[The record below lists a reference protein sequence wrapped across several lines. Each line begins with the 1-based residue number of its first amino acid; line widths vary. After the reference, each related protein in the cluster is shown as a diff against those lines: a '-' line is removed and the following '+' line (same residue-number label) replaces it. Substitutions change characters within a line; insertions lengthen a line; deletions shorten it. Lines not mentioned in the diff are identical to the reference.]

1 MKVIGLIT
9 SMKEAKELEY
19 IAKVRVVVSRI
30 KLLALI
36 GRMRNDK
43 RNHQKLQK

>member
-19 IAKVRVVVSRI
+19 IAKVRIVVNRI
-30 KLLALI
+30 HLLAMI
-36 GRMRNDK
+36 GKARSERKK
-43 RNHQKLQK
+43 RLGL

>member
-19 IAKVRVVVSRI
+19 IARVRIVVNRI
-30 KLLALI
+30 HLLAMI
-36 GRMRNDK
+36 GKARSERRK
-43 RNHQKLQK
+43 GFSL

>member
-19 IAKVRVVVSRI
+19 IAKVRIVVNRI
-30 KLLALI
+30 HLLAMI
-36 GRMRNDK
+36 GKARSERKKKFN
-43 RNHQKLQK
+43 L